1 MLNKYI
7 RVSSIILHTKTKMK
21 SAATATILCLATASS
36 VQSFSFVQPSSYRS
50 VVTPQNTQYNTQHKS
65 TSRSSSSSSSS
76 SQLSMIDSQILLG
89 GGIAL
94 AGVSAGIGLLAFA
107 EGMGERAKERG
118 GGLSDDMSTRIMGGL
133 LEDTEVDAVSDLSS
147 LTEKLEAALK
157 ESGGANEEELTMSEE
172 DKKRIAE
179 EADDGW

>member
-7 RVSSIILHTKTKMK
+7 RVSSSIIYQDKMK

-50 VVTPQNTQYNTQHKS
+50 VVTPQNKQYNTQSKS
-65 TSRSSSSSSSS
+65 TSRSSSSSS

>member
-7 RVSSIILHTKTKMK
+7 RVSSIIHNTKTKMK

-50 VVTPQNTQYNTQHKS
+50 VVTPQNTHYNTQSKS
-65 TSRSSSSSSSS
+65 TSRSSSSSSS

-89 GGIAL
+89 GGVAL
-94 AGVSAGIGLLAFA
+94 VGVSAGIGMLAFA

>member
-7 RVSSIILHTKTKMK
+7 RVSSSIIYQDKMK

-50 VVTPQNTQYNTQHKS
+50 VVTPQNTQFNIQSKS
-65 TSRSSSSSSSS
+65 TSRPTSS
-76 SQLSMIDSQILLG
+76 SQLSMIDSQILMG

-94 AGVSAGIGLLAFA
+94 VGVSAGIGMLAFA

>member
-1 MLNKYI
+1 
-7 RVSSIILHTKTKMK
+7 MK
-21 SAATATILCLATASS
+21 SAATATVLCLATAS

-50 VVTPQNTQYNTQHKS
+50 VVTPQNTQPNTLSKS
-65 TSRSSSSSSSS
+65 TSRSSSS
-76 SQLSMIDSQILLG
+76 QLSMVDSQVLLG
-89 GGIAL
+89 GGIAV
-94 AGVSAGIGLLAFA
+94 AGLGAGIGMLIFA

-118 GGLSDDMSTRIMGGL
+118 SGLSDNMSTRITGGL

-157 ESGGANEEELTMSEE
+157 ETGGAKEEDLTMSEE
-172 DKKRIAE
+172 DKKRIAA